1 MVFSFFFLWAVVVIP
16 NTDSSTCPC
25 IDAPIESEYY
35 NTQRILNITTNPLV
49 LCIQNARASVK
60 KNLNQIKL
68 DNIRLHFINANE
80 YQPKDC
86 NVLLNVTNELPKKAS
101 SDQRRL
107 CPGICR
113 SAYMEIV
120 RPYLLCSN

>member
-1 MVFSFFFLWAVVVIP
+1 MVFLFLFLLAIVVIP

-49 LCIQNARASVK
+49 LCIQNAQTSVR
-60 KNLNQIKL
+60 KNLNEIKL
-68 DNIRLHFINANE
+68 DDIRLHFINANE

-86 NVLLNVTNELPKKAS
+86 NVLLNVTNELPK
-101 SDQRRL
+101 DQRQL

-113 SAYMEIV
+113 LAYMEIV
-120 RPYLLCSN
+120 LPYLLCSN